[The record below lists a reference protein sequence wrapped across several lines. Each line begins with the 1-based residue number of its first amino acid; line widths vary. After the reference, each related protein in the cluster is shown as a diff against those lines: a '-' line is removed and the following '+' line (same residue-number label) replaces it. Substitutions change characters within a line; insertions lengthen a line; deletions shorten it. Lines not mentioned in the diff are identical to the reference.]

1 MAYGYTGFER
11 QDSRTSG
18 EGRYSHRIQQA
29 GLMMVWPF
37 RKPRNK
43 SRKDEEIKGLELEVS
58 RERTKLYSNLDH
70 LDRVVQSPAFDTM
83 VQRSLKLLKGGGN

>member
-1 MAYGYTGFER
+1 
-11 QDSRTSG
+11 
-18 EGRYSHRIQQA
+18 
-29 GLMMVWPF
+29 MMVWPF

-70 LDRVVQSPAFDTM
+70 LDRVVQSSDFDTM
-83 VQRSLKLLKGGGN
+83 VQRSLKLLKGNKN

>member
-1 MAYGYTGFER
+1 
-11 QDSRTSG
+11 
-18 EGRYSHRIQQA
+18 
-29 GLMMVWPF
+29 MMVWPF

-70 LDRVVQSPAFDTM
+70 LDRVVQSSDFDTM
-83 VQRSLKLLKGGGN
+83 VQRSLKLLKGNHN

>member
-1 MAYGYTGFER
+1 
-11 QDSRTSG
+11 
-18 EGRYSHRIQQA
+18 
-29 GLMMVWPF
+29 MMVWPF

-70 LDRVVQSPAFDTM
+70 LDRVVQSSDFDTM
-83 VQRSLKLLKGGGN
+83 VQRSLKLLKGNQN